1 MYRLYP
7 LQYFPFLF
15 PENHRVTSPPSTGY
29 NCIAWAAGFSDRQL
43 WPVLPELVEGDVA
56 WPEDLPHDES
66 LASII
71 AFFESLGYQECDSP
85 DLEAGFEKVALFA
98 DPEDDYPTHAA
109 RQLPGGWWTSKMGWD
124 GVTIEHD
131 GLSCIE
137 GRRYGRVRLYMRRP
151 IG

>member
-1 MYRLYP
+1 MHP

-15 PENHRVTSPPSTGY
+15 PENHRVIVPPSDQY
-29 NCIAWAAGFSDRQL
+29 NCIAWAAGFSDIQL
-43 WPVLPELVEGDVA
+43 WPGVPELAEQNVE
-56 WPEDLPHDES
+56 WPADLPQDES

-71 AFFESLGYQECDSP
+71 AFFESMGYRECEGP
-85 DLEAGFEKVALFA
+85 DVEAGFEKVALFA

-109 RQLPGGWWTSKMGWD
+109 RQISDGWWTSKMGWD

-131 GLSCIE
+131 GLRCIE
-137 GRRYGRVRLYMRRP
+137 GRRYGRVRLYMRRQ